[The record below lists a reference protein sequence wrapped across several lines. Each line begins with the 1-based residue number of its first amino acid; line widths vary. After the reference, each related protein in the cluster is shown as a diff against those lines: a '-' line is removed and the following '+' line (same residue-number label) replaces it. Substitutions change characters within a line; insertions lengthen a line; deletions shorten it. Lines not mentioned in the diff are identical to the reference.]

1 MHNINRYT
9 TTDAIAKDVKKP
21 EEGRTTPSIVISSAI
36 CGDTMGAAVTV
47 TASVGC

>member
-9 TTDAIAKDVKKP
+9 TTDAIAKDVQKP
-21 EEGRTTPSIVISSAI
+21 EEGRTTPTIVISSVI
-36 CGDTMGAAVTV
+36 CGDTLGVTITA